1 MAEMRTWTRVL
12 GYACA
17 GLVAGY
23 LLFMV
28 IGVEK
33 ESAVLIACALL
44 FGFAALER
52 LREGFRDRLSSTD
65 TEEQVS
71 RGSYDDLLL
80 ERWKHDLDIAATG
93 IRGPGVPSNESS
105 AIGSGADPNP
115 PIEPGRD

>member
-1 MAEMRTWTRVL
+1 VAEMRTWTRVF
-12 GYACA
+12 GYVCA
-17 GLVAGY
+17 GLAAGY

-33 ESAVLIACALL
+33 ESAVLISCALL
-44 FGFAALER
+44 VGFAALAR
-52 LREGFRDRLSSTD
+52 LRESFRDRPSSTD
-65 TEEQVS
+65 TGQAS

-93 IRGPGVPSNESS
+93 IRGPAVPSNEST
-105 AIGSGADPNP
+105 AIGSGAEPAP